1 MAAGAAV
8 TESQSRAISV
18 IVPAFNRAGVIPR
31 AIESALAQQLPGADW
46 AIEVIVVDDGSSDDL
61 RGALH
66 PFGNRVSLI
75 RHAQNRGAAAAR
87 NTGIAAACGEFVA
100 FLDSDDTWLP
110 GKLARQIEAMQ
121 SRGWA
126 ASCTAFRLVR
136 PRRPDVVSPRALPDE
151 IDHDDMAWGCFVSPG
166 STLVC
171 RREALSDV
179 GPFAADLRRLEDW
192 DWLLRLTPLH
202 RLGLVPVPLARI
214 APSPGADVA
223 AVIHAAKALRERHL
237 SSFARASQ
245 RNFLAALDLMVAA
258 AHFRNGAAFPA
269 ASALLRSIARAP
281 WGHQALANVWHN
293 RTGRTVL
300 ANPPSGGYTASG
312 SKPPPS
318 ARDR

>member
-1 MAAGAAV
+1 VAPGAAV
-8 TESQSRAISV
+8 TEPQSRAISV
-18 IVPAFNRAGVIPR
+18 IVPAFNRAGAIAR
-31 AIESALAQQLPGADW
+31 AIESVLVQDLPGRDW
-46 AIEVIVVDDGSSDDL
+46 TLEVIVVDDGSSDDL
-61 RGALH
+61 QAALH

-87 NTGIAAACGEFVA
+87 NTGIAAARGEFVA

-110 GKLARQIEAMQ
+110 DKLLRQIEAME
-121 SRGWA
+121 SHGWA
-126 ASCTAFRLVR
+126 ASCTAFQLVR
-136 PRRPDVVSPRALPDE
+136 SSRPDVVGPRARPEEL
-151 IDHDDMAWGCFVSPG
+151 DHDDMAWGCFVSPG

-171 RREALSDV
+171 RREVLSDV

-192 DWLLRLTPLH
+192 DWLLRLTRTH

-223 AVIHAAKALRERHL
+223 AVIHAAEALRERHL
-237 SSFARASQ
+237 SSFGPPSQ
-245 RNFLAALDLMVAA
+245 RHFLAALDLMVAA
-258 AHFRNGAAFPA
+258 AHYRNGAALPT
-269 ASALLRSIARAP
+269 ASALLRSIARVP

-312 SKPPPS
+312 TRPPPS